1 MIRPVPIM
9 FSDQRYKNLFQQRE
23 MLPIFQRRVVKSD
36 YKLTMKINRTWVL
49 LVTGLL
55 CWGCAGHSPKMM
67 IAAVGPSPSA
77 LERLPDKGTLL
88 VYSALDLDNG
98 NADIDLRSH
107 SSYKIFGE
115 DLKLVEKVYN
125 RTGTY
130 IADPRVISLLPGS
143 YVVEARAAGIGLR
156 AGARGH
162 RKRPPNRASFGWK

>member
-1 MIRPVPIM
+1 
-9 FSDQRYKNLFQQRE
+9 
-23 MLPIFQRRVVKSD
+23 
-36 YKLTMKINRTWVL
+36 MKINRTWVL

-125 RTGTY
+125 QTGTH

-143 YVVEARAAGIGLR
+143 YVVEARAAGIGYVQVPVVIEK
-156 AGARGH
+156 GH
-162 RKRPPNRASFGWK
+162 RTVLHLDGSELSTANKASPTDVVTLPDGLIIGWKAQPPKPSQ